1 MVIPPQI
8 GNRIILS
15 SRTLFLGI
23 YSKEFNRTLNTHTCA
38 SFFTAVPSTLSR
50 QTPRSKMLYTH
61 TKAHSLTCCSMGT
74 SQKDKH
80 CMISLPWGLPVIEFR
95 DRKWSELSGNGSAL
109 DKGSRQWLPDN
120 VKALKVNTESYVCF
134 TFFTKSQKV
143 NQIGRS
149 TPVGYLGVRV
159 CFCLFIFVCFQ
170 KYSS

>member
-15 SRTLFLGI
+15 SRTLLLGI

-38 SFFTAVPSTLSR
+38 SFFTAVSSTLSR
-50 QTPRSKMLYTH
+50 QTPRSKMLFTH
-61 TKAHSLTCCSMGT
+61 TKAHSLTCCSMGA

-134 TFFTKSQKV
+134 TFFTESQKV

-149 TPVGYLGVRV
+149 TPVGY
-159 CFCLFIFVCFQ
+159 
-170 KYSS
+170 